1 METLEPNIEHRTSAI
16 PREQMDIVVIGHVDH
31 GKSTL
36 VGRLLADT
44 GSLPEGKLEQVQQ
57 ACRRH
62 AKPFE
67 YAFLLDALKDEQSQ
81 GITIDSARCFFR
93 TARREYLIIDA
104 PGHIEFL
111 KNMISGAARA
121 EAGLLVID
129 VAEGVQEN
137 SRRHGYLMSMLG
149 IRQIAVC
156 VNKMDLVGYRQ
167 DAFEAVRDEYG
178 RFLAK
183 IGLGAMAFIPISA
196 REGDNVAWKNGMVE
210 YWNNGIL
217 GSNNDPPHH
226 STIPSFHRSN
236 LPWYTGPTILELL
249 DTLQK
254 EPAPVD
260 KPLRLPVQDI
270 YKFTEQGDDR
280 RIVAGRIATGRL
292 HVGDEVVFL
301 PSAKRSR
308 IQSVERWNGTM
319 ECRNNGM
326 MGRRGAQPTQYSTFP
341 SFQHSN
347 LSAAQAGESTG
358 VTLETQ
364 VYIKPGELMVRADE
378 PAPCSS
384 TKLEANLF
392 WLSPN
397 PMVMGKRYKLKLHAA
412 RAAAYLTA
420 VHTVIDASN
429 LSTVANRR
437 QIERHDVAHVTLETL
452 KPVACDPAMDI
463 PSTGRFVIIDDYEI
477 AGGGVI
483 LSAEPVSNTLVQE
496 HVRQRNRAWVRS
508 RISPQE
514 RAGRHN
520 QRPALVV
527 ICGPD
532 GGDMETLGRAVEEHL
547 HRAGRLA
554 YYLGLSNQLLGLN
567 ADLNALG
574 GREEFLRRLGETAH
588 LFTDAGLIVITTI
601 ADLDDFELQ
610 TLEALNQPSELVVVS
625 VGDTQLS
632 RRRPDLVLDK
642 VDRDALSALH
652 TLLQQKQ
659 YIQDYQI

>member
-1 METLEPNIEHRTSAI
+1 MARARWWGGCWPI
-16 PREQMDIVVIGHVDH
+16 PAHY
-31 GKSTL
+31 
-36 VGRLLADT
+36 
-44 GSLPEGKLEQVQQ
+44 PEGKLEQVKQ
-57 ACRRH
+57 ACRRN

-67 YAFLLDALKDEQSQ
+67 YAFLLDALQDEQAQ
-81 GITIDSARCFFR
+81 GITIDSARCFFH
-93 TARREYLIIDA
+93 TAKREYIIIDA

-129 VAEGVQEN
+129 VAEGVREN

-156 VNKMDLVGYRQ
+156 VNKMDLVGYREE
-167 DAFEAVRDEYG
+167 ALAAVRDEYG

-183 IGLGAMAFIPISA
+183 IGLEPLAFVPISA
-196 REGDNVAWKNGMVE
+196 REGDNVAR
-210 YWNNGIL
+210 
-217 GSNNDPPHH
+217 
-226 STIPSFHRSN
+226 RSQ
-236 LPWYTGPTILELL
+236 LMSWYTGPTILDLL

-260 KPLRLPVQDI
+260 KPLRLPVQDV
-270 YKFTEQGDDR
+270 YKFTEHGDDR
-280 RIVAGRIATGRL
+280 RIIAGRIVTGRL

-308 IQSVERWNGTM
+308 IQSVE
-319 ECRNNGM
+319 
-326 MGRRGAQPTQYSTFP
+326 AFP
-341 SFQHSN
+341 SSTHPE
-347 LSAAQAGESTG
+347 AQAGESTG
-358 VTLETQ
+358 VTLQTQ
-364 VYIKPGELMVRADE
+364 VYVKPGELMVKAGE
-378 PAPCSS
+378 PQPRSS

-429 LSTVANRR
+429 LTTVANRR

-452 KPVACDPAMDI
+452 KPVACDPALEI
-463 PSTGRFVIIDDYEI
+463 PQTGRFVIIDDYEI

-483 LSAEPVSNTLVQE
+483 LAAAQTSNTLVLE
-496 HVRQRNRAWVRS
+496 HVRQRNQAWVRS
-508 RISPQE
+508 RISPQD
-514 RAGRHN
+514 RAGRHG

-527 ICGPD
+527 ICGPQ
-532 GGDMETLGRAVEEHL
+532 GGDMESLGRAVEEHL
-547 HRAGRLA
+547 HHSGRLA

-567 ADLNALG
+567 ADLNVRG

-601 ADLDDFELQ
+601 ADLDDFELE
-610 TLEALNQPSELVVVS
+610 TLDTLNQPGELVVVN
-625 VGDTQLS
+625 VGEVQLS
-632 RRRPDLVLDK
+632 RRKPDLVLDK
-642 VDRDALSALH
+642 VDPDALSALH
-652 TLLQQKQ
+652 ALLQEKR

>member
-1 METLEPNIEHRTSAI
+1 MTSVATSVSA
-16 PREQMDIVVIGHVDH
+16 PQGTGRREQMDIVVIGHVDH

-57 ACRRH
+57 ACRRN

-67 YAFLLDALKDEQSQ
+67 YAFLLDALKDEQAQ
-81 GITIDSARCFFR
+81 GITIDSARCFFH
-93 TARREYLIIDA
+93 TATREYIIIDA

-129 VAEGVQEN
+129 VAEGVREN

-167 DAFEAVRDEYG
+167 EAFTAVRDEYG
-178 RFLAK
+178 QFLAK
-183 IGLGAMAFIPISA
+183 IGLEPLAFIPVSG
-196 REGDNVAWKNGMVE
+196 REGDNVAFRGGGFQSM
-210 YWNNGIL
+210 
-217 GSNNDPPHH
+217 NDDRQDTDATESP
-226 STIPSFHRSN
+226 RM
-236 LPWYTGPTILELL
+236 PWYTGPTILDLL
-249 DTLQK
+249 DRLRK

-260 KPLRLPVQDI
+260 KPLRLPVQDV
-270 YKFTEQGDDR
+270 YRFTEHGDDR
-280 RIVAGRIATGRL
+280 RIIAGRIVTGRL

-308 IQSVERWNGTM
+308 IRTVEAFPPS
-319 ECRNNGM
+319 
-326 MGRRGAQPTQYSTFP
+326 GR
-341 SFQHSN
+341 HE
-347 LSAAQAGESTG
+347 AQAGQSTG
-358 VTLETQ
+358 VTLQTQ
-364 VYIKPGELMVRADE
+364 VYVKPGELMVRAEE
-378 PAPCSS
+378 PQPRSS
-384 TKLEANLF
+384 TRLEANLF

-412 RAAAYLTA
+412 RATAYLTA
-420 VHTVIDASN
+420 VHTVIDASD
-429 LSTVANRR
+429 LTTVANRR

-452 KPVACDPAMDI
+452 KPLACDPALDI
-463 PSTGRFVIIDDYEI
+463 PQTGRFVIIDDYEI

-483 LSAEPVSNTLVQE
+483 LAAEQTSNTLVLE
-496 HVRQRNRAWVRS
+496 HVRQRNQAWVRS

-514 RAGRHN
+514 RAGRHG

-527 ICGPD
+527 ICGPQ
-532 GGDMETLGRAVEEHL
+532 GGEMESLGRAVEEHL
-547 HRAGRLA
+547 HQSGRLV

-567 ADLNALG
+567 ADLNVLG

-588 LFTDAGLIVITTI
+588 LFTDAGLIVVTTI

-610 TLEALNQPSELVVVS
+610 TLDTLNQPGELVVAN
-625 VGDTQLS
+625 VGEVQLS
-632 RRRPDLVLDK
+632 RRRPDLVLER
-642 VDRDALSALH
+642 VDRAALSALH
-652 TLLQQKQ
+652 ALLQQKQ

>member
-1 METLEPNIEHRTSAI
+1 MQDHAEEIMTSAATHTHAPQSTI
-16 PREQMDIVVIGHVDH
+16 RREQMDIVVIGHVDH

-44 GSLPEGKLEQVQQ
+44 GSLPEGKLEQVRQ
-57 ACRRH
+57 ACRRN

-67 YAFLLDALKDEQSQ
+67 YAFLLDALKDEQAQ
-81 GITIDSARCFFR
+81 GITIDSARCFFH
-93 TARREYLIIDA
+93 TAKREYIIIDA

-129 VAEGVQEN
+129 VAEGVREN

-156 VNKMDLVGYRQ
+156 VNKMDLVEYREE
-167 DAFEAVRDEYG
+167 AFAAVRDEYG
-178 RFLAK
+178 QFLAK
-183 IGLGAMAFIPISA
+183 IGLEPLAFIPISA
-196 REGDNVAWKNGMVE
+196 REGDNVAGR
-210 YWNNGIL
+210 GIGL
-217 GSNNDPPHH
+217 GSPTQNSALGVPFQPMN
-226 STIPSFHRSN
+226 HRQDADATES
-236 LPWYTGPTILELL
+236 PRMAWYTGPTILDLL

-260 KPLRLPVQDI
+260 KPLRLPVQDV

-280 RIVAGRIATGRL
+280 RIIVGRIVTGRL

-308 IQSVERWNGTM
+308 IQSVE
-319 ECRNNGM
+319 
-326 MGRRGAQPTQYSTFP
+326 TFP
-341 SFQHSN
+341 SSERQE
-347 LSAAQAGESTG
+347 AQAGESTG
-358 VTLETQ
+358 VTLQTQ
-364 VYIKPGELMVRADE
+364 VYVKPGELMVKAGELQPR
-378 PAPCSS
+378 SS
-384 TKLEANLF
+384 TRLEANLF

-429 LSTVANRR
+429 LTTVANRR

-452 KPVACDPAMDI
+452 KPVACDPAVEI
-463 PSTGRFVIIDDYEI
+463 PQTGRFVIIDDYEI

-483 LSAEPVSNTLVQE
+483 LSAEQTSNTLVLE
-496 HVRQRNRAWVRS
+496 HVRQRNQAWVRS

-514 RAGRHN
+514 RAGRHS

-527 ICGPD
+527 ICGPQ
-532 GGDMETLGRAVEEHL
+532 GGDMEALGRAVEEHL
-547 HRAGRLA
+547 HRSGRLA

-567 ADLNALG
+567 ADLNVLG

-588 LFTDAGLIVITTI
+588 LFTDAGLIVVTTI
-601 ADLDDFELQ
+601 ADLDDFELE
-610 TLEALNQPSELVVVS
+610 TLDTLNQPGELVVVN
-625 VGDTQLS
+625 VGEVQLN
-632 RRRPDLVLDK
+632 RRRPDLVLDQ
-642 VDRDALSALH
+642 VDPDALSALH
-652 TLLQQKQ
+652 ALLQEKQ